1 MNEFSELEDRI
12 KDKIQQTKQEL
23 WL

>member
-1 MNEFSELEDRI
+1 MNEFLELEDRI
-12 KDKIQQTKQEL
+12 KDKIQQTKQES